1 MEEVDDV
8 LQETRDLEL
17 RDREG
22 HANDGER
29 WRKRMPVM

>member
-1 MEEVDDV
+1 M
-8 LQETRDLEL
+8 TFFRRSANLEL